1 MKEVFVYLITV
12 NNHLNNYR
20 AMQNK
25 ARRDFLKKSLL
36 GISGA
41 ALMPGMLK
49 ASGYA
54 NPLVPFFPELPTR
67 VLGRTGIKSPLI
79 SMGSGGSTSPNFV
92 RAAYDAGIKLFFSA
106 TYYGEGKNEQIV
118 GEGLKGLP
126 RDSFVISTAAP
137 MDGFDNRTGVFTKE
151 FNPDEYIKKAEG
163 SLQRFGLD
171 YVDIFMVPG
180 VCQREHVMF
189 EPMLNALL
197 KLKEQGKTKFLGVA
211 THDVCHDALIAA
223 ADAKIFDTFMITYNY
238 KVEDKEGLHTA
249 IKYAADAGIGI
260 IAMKT
265 TAGAF
270 HDKDRTSPLNT
281 DAALKWVLQNE
292 NISTIVS
299 GMSTI
304 EEMQKNLSMIQ
315 NLKMTEQEL
324 KDLNLAG
331 LNSEPSLFCHQC
343 KKCIPQ
349 CRQNLNIP
357 TLMRSYMYAYGYR
370 DLEHAQHTLFE
381 AGLDGRPCDACD
393 VCNVKCTAGFDVKDK
408 IQDIARLK
416 DVPGDFLRA

>member
-1 MKEVFVYLITV
+1 
-12 NNHLNNYR
+12 
-20 AMQNK
+20 MQNK
-25 ARRDFLKKSLL
+25 PRRDFLKKSLL

-41 ALMPGMLK
+41 ALIPGILK
-49 ASGYA
+49 ASGNS
-54 NPLVPFFPELPTR
+54 NPLVPFNPGLPTR

-79 SMGSGGSTSPNFV
+79 SMGSGGSTSANFV

-126 RDSFVISTAAP
+126 RDSFVISTAVP
-137 MDGFDNRTGVFTKE
+137 MEGFDNRAGVFTKE

-180 VCQREHVMF
+180 IFKREHILY
-189 EPMLNALL
+189 EPILNALL
-197 KLKEQGKTKFLGVA
+197 ELKKQGKTKFLGVA
-211 THDVCHDALIAA
+211 THDDCQDALIAA
-223 ADAKIFDTFMITYNY
+223 ADAKVFDTFMITYNY
-238 KVEDKEGLHTA
+238 KIENKEGLDAA
-249 IKYAADAGIGI
+249 IKYATNAGIGI

-270 HDKDRTSPLNT
+270 RDKNRTSPLNT

-349 CRQNLNIP
+349 CRQNLDIP
-357 TLMRSYMYAYGYR
+357 TLMRGYMYAYGYR

-381 AGLDGRPCDACD
+381 SGLAGNPCDMCD
-393 VCNVKCTAGFDVKDK
+393 VCKVKCTAGFDIKNK
-408 IQDIARLK
+408 IQDIARLQL
-416 DVPGDFLRA
+416 VPEDFLRA

>member
-1 MKEVFVYLITV
+1 
-12 NNHLNNYR
+12 
-20 AMQNK
+20 MQNK
-25 ARRDFLKKSLL
+25 PRRDFLKKGLL

-41 ALMPGMLK
+41 ALIPGMLK
-49 ASGYA
+49 ASDYS
-54 NPLVPFFPELPTR
+54 NPLVPFSPGLPTR

-118 GEGLKGLP
+118 GEGLTGLP
-126 RDSFVISTAAP
+126 RDSFIISTAAP
-137 MDGFDNRTGVFTKE
+137 MDGFDGRTGVFTKE
-151 FNPDEYIKKAEG
+151 FNPEEYLKKVDG
-163 SLQRFGLD
+163 SLQRFKLD
-171 YVDIFMVPG
+171 YVDIFMVPYI
-180 VCQREHVMF
+180 CKPEHVVY
-189 EPMLNALL
+189 EPLVNALL
-197 KLKEQGKTKFLGVA
+197 KLKEQGKTRFLGVA
-211 THDVCHDALIAA
+211 THDMCQDALIAA
-223 ADAKIFDTFMITYNY
+223 ADAKIFDVFMIAYNY
-238 KVEDKEGLHTA
+238 KLQEKEGLDKA
-249 IKYAADAGIGI
+249 IKYATDAGMGI

-270 HDKDRTSPLNT
+270 RDKNRTSPLNT

-315 NLKMTEQEL
+315 NLKMSEQEL

-331 LNSEPSLFCHQC
+331 LNPEPGLYCHQC

-349 CRQNLNIP
+349 CRQNLDIP

-381 AGLDGRPCDACD
+381 SGLAGKPCDMCD
-393 VCNVKCTAGFDVKDK
+393 LCQVKCTAGFDIKDRV
-408 IQDIARLK
+408 QDIARLRE
-416 DVPGDFLRA
+416 VPGDFLRV